1 MEPLIRFG
9 PVEITTL
16 EITIILALFL
26 CALALTWAL
35 VRRRH
40 PSSEQQAHYAEL
52 QDALREVRE
61 AQADMQGRF
70 SQIAESQITAH
81 TTLRQTLDERLD
93 HVSKRVGDSLT
104 LSGERS
110 HEILQRM
117 HERLALID
125 RAREQMDVLGGQVSD
140 LKNIFSSHR
149 HRGAFGE
156 MQMQDLLR
164 TYLPPGAYDIQ
175 KTLSNGRRVDALIHL
190 PDQEEGLAVDA
201 KFPLESY
208 RAFVKEG
215 DENPQIP
222 AGRSFRDD
230 VARHVRDIAERY
242 LLPGE
247 TLEPALMFLPSEAIY
262 VELHT
267 RFTQLVEDSFRKKVV
282 IVSPSTFM
290 ASLVTIGALLKN
302 AHIRGQA
309 EKIQKELHLLLK
321 DVSRLDERAGKLQRH
336 FTQLEDDVRLI
347 RLSSEKI
354 TRRTENFERLDIGEL
369 PEGEGR
375 RKEV

>member
-1 MEPLIRFG
+1 
-9 PVEITTL
+9 
-16 EITIILALFL
+16 
-26 CALALTWAL
+26 
-35 VRRRH
+35 
-40 PSSEQQAHYAEL
+40 
-52 QDALREVRE
+52 
-61 AQADMQGRF
+61 
-70 SQIAESQITAH
+70 
-81 TTLRQTLDERLD
+81 
-93 HVSKRVGDSLT
+93 
-104 LSGERS
+104 
-110 HEILQRM
+110 
-117 HERLALID
+117 
-125 RAREQMDVLGGQVSD
+125 
-140 LKNIFSSHR
+140 
-149 HRGAFGE
+149 

-230 VARHVRDIAERY
+230 VARHVRDIPERY